1 MCNGRNSGCKVT
13 PFSPN
18 NELYPL
24 NFFVFIRKM
33 YSGHQKKLVFFDIS
47 GMEARFRPPK
57 AAFRIFETPL
67 LRPETPTC
75 FECL

>member
-47 GMEARFRPPK
+47 GAEARF
-57 AAFRIFETPL
+57 
-67 LRPETPTC
+67 
-75 FECL
+75 